1 MACLAACSLYTLY
14 SIYSIYTN
22 ADYIW
27 PSWWAWTQAELC
39 TPQSWCTNSSFNPP
53 RCWIYLVLTSR
64 LLLNFSW
71 ASIFIPAELIPV
83 RPTVLTKSPGST
95 GYMPPI
101 IPLGKTVNARF
112 PCKSSRRELISGTSR
127 SCILLPT
134 ISIPTPR
141 PIQHKKR
148 WETLVIH
155 PNVSNSCMC
164 FIAGPHF
171 ALLIRIQE
179 MHRSLT
185 ILCKSTNQRMHGFL
199 SNKKT
204 FHMRGRCMP
213 LFNP

>member
-1 MACLAACSLYTLY
+1 MLDLLSTYQQITAQLQL
-14 SIYSIYTN
+14 
-22 ADYIW
+22 
-27 PSWWAWTQAELC
+27 
-39 TPQSWCTNSSFNPP
+39 SFNIHTGRINPCSTH
-53 RCWIYLVLTSR
+53 RTNKITGVNRIY
-64 LLLNFSW
+64 
-71 ASIFIPAELIPV
+71 A
-83 RPTVLTKSPGST
+83 
-95 GYMPPI
+95 PI

-134 ISIPTPR
+134 ISISTPR

-179 MHRSLT
+179 MHHSLT
-185 ILCKSTNQRMHGFL
+185 ILCKSTNQCMHGFL